1 MKGDVLKE
9 KFKNKELII
18 GTHITAPEP
27 MNIEIM
33 AKAGF
38 DVIWIDW
45 EHAPIDRKDLNLMI
59 MGVRTTDSA
68 VFVRVPN
75 NKEEWVKPALEM
87 GADGII
93 FPNVKNAVEAKKAID
108 CVYYPPF
115 GKRGFGPHRAME
127 FGLMSA
133 KEYVDVESKKVWVI
147 LQIEDYKTVENLE
160 EILALEG
167 VDAIQIGPNDLAGS
181 LGLLPDSGHEK
192 VQKYLDML
200 VEKCHKAG
208 VLVGTSFGYGG
219 SKSDEVIKQWLARGV
234 DWVNVGSDVNCLLN
248 GSLDTIAAVKKAAGQ
263 QED

>member
-1 MKGDVLKE
+1 MQGDFLRE

-27 MNIEIM
+27 INIEIM
-33 AKAGF
+33 CKAGF

-45 EHAPIDRKDLNLMI
+45 EHGPMDRKDINLMI
-59 MGVRTTDSA
+59 MGVRTTKSA

-75 NKEEWVKPALEM
+75 NDEEYVKPALEM
-87 GADGII
+87 GVDGII

-115 GKRGFGPHRAME
+115 GKRGYGPNRGIDY
-127 FGLMSA
+127 GLISA
-133 KEYVDVESKKVWVI
+133 RDYVDNISKKTWVI
-147 LQIEDYKTVENLE
+147 LQIEDYRTVENLE

-167 VDAIQIGPNDLAGS
+167 VDAIQIGPNDLSGS
-181 LGLLPDSGHEK
+181 LGLLPDTGHEK
-192 VQKYLDML
+192 VQYYLDML

-219 SKSDEVIKQWLARGV
+219 SRAEAQIKEWLARGV
-234 DWVNVGSDVNCLLN
+234 DWINIGSDVNFILT
-248 GSLDTIAAVKKAAGQ
+248 GSLDTIAAVKKVQ
-263 QED
+263 SEM

>member
-1 MKGDVLKE
+1 MKGDILKE

-27 MNIEIM
+27 INIEIM

-59 MGVRTTDSA
+59 MGVRTTDAA

-75 NKEEWVKPALEM
+75 NDEEYVKPALEM
-87 GADGII
+87 GPDGII
-93 FPNVKNAVEAKKAID
+93 FPNVKNAEEAKKAID

-115 GKRGFGPHRAME
+115 GKRGFGPHRA
-127 FGLMSA
+127 FDYGLMSA
-133 KEYVDVESKKVWVI
+133 KQYVEEESRKTWVI

-167 VDAIQIGPNDLAGS
+167 VDAIQIGPNDLSGS
-181 LGLLPDSGHEK
+181 LGLLPDVGNEK
-192 VQKYLDML
+192 VQRYLDML

-219 SKSDEVIKQWLARGV
+219 SKCEEQVKQWLARGV
-234 DWVNVGSDVNCLLN
+234 DWINLGSDVNFLLT
-248 GSLDTIAAVKKAAGQ
+248 GSLETIATVKKAAAEQ
-263 QED
+263 